1 MMCALKSRVLTTR
14 SDHSIYFSYA
24 SVTANWLV
32 RVLVTSVELVIRLI
46 RNIRWDLMTFEVC
59 ELRVKDGTQNLQPG
73 DRCLRRAHVE
83 YLAVG
88 AVACFRS

>member
-1 MMCALKSRVLTTR
+1 MMCALKSGVLTT

-24 SVTANWLV
+24 SVTTNWLV

-59 ELRVKDGTQNLQPG
+59 EFRVKDSTQNLQPG
-73 DRCLRRAHVE
+73 ELCWCCGL
-83 YLAVG
+83 LSLMT
-88 AVACFRS
+88 F